1 MSNPGAQFF
10 LFFDTILVL
19 KQLVVITRTKAFH
32 SVKKT
37 CMYILETRNKFD
49 FKNVPITFHH

>member
-19 KQLVVITRTKAFH
+19 KQLVVITRTKAIH
-32 SVKKT
+32 SVKKKHACT
-37 CMYILETRNKFD
+37 YKHTDEHASSFISRDEE
-49 FKNVPITFHH
+49 